1 MHKKLGIIM
10 CITGAL
16 VVGTAIFLHF
26 SAENDLMSELSSRV
40 MYTNDSSESANS
52 SVEEDESSLLESPEF
67 SPVDSDMVVDEITTF
82 QNVLEVPS
90 CDIQVPLIEGVD
102 SAALR
107 RGAGHF
113 TETANIGEEGNACY
127 AGHYS
132 TIYNCIFNNL
142 PNVKLYDEVIGY
154 NAKGEKTTYYVI
166 SKYVTTPDNISVL
179 AQYPDTKDLTI
190 VTCSENGT
198 RRLIIQCRALDK
210 QALDEFRKE
219 SEREKRESLYALAD
233 EIGTINVTNFMVN
246 KDRPVNMNYNLPARR
261 HHERVSVVESL
272 LDWQLERG
280 NK

>member
-10 CITGAL
+10 CVTGAL

-26 SAENDLMSELSSRV
+26 NAESELMGELSSRV
-40 MYTNDSSESANS
+40 MYTSESSENS
-52 SVEEDESSLLESPEF
+52 EEAIQDDESSLLESPEF
-67 SPVDSDMVVDEITTF
+67 SPVDADMEVAEITTF

-107 RGAGHF
+107 KGAGHF

-154 NAKGEKTTYYVI
+154 NAKGEKTIYYVI

-179 AQYPDTKDLTI
+179 TQYEDTKDLTL

-210 QALDEFRKE
+210 EALDQFRRE
-219 SEREKRESLYALAD
+219 SEREKRESLYSLAD
-233 EIGTINVTNFMVN
+233 GIGTINVTNFMVN
-246 KDRPVNMNYNLPARR
+246 KDKPVNMNYNLPARR
-261 HHERVSVVESL
+261 HHEHISIVESL
-272 LDWQLERG
+272 LGKEQ
-280 NK
+280 